1 MQFLEDGKTMR
12 KCREI
17 GIAIYYYRLLN
28 LLRANL
34 PAQGRWERKFA
45 SQSKI
50 INLCKNVLFISIQQ
64 YSHKYF
70 WSGFSTNLRSLGLEI
85 SCARTRKESASCVS
99 RVCFNS
105 FSTLIFGYPAVSS
118 AGLMFF
124 VGFNLYFSNRI
135 QYNVGQSIQQ
145 KWQEYPKLTW
155 QEPLFQ
161 ISDRFF
167 ILFYFIFH
175 NNCPDTTRLLT
186 YSKLKLSWAR
196 LAERGEPAVEQPSL
210 YTVNKRYL
218 VMLTTGNCLPKPADN
233 SANQPSTAIWII

>member
-1 MQFLEDGKTMR
+1 M
-12 KCREI
+12 
-17 GIAIYYYRLLN
+17 
-28 LLRANL
+28 
-34 PAQGRWERKFA
+34 
-45 SQSKI
+45 
-50 INLCKNVLFISIQQ
+50 SIQK
-64 YSHKYF
+64 YIHKYF
-70 WSGFSTNLRSLGLEI
+70 WSGFWKNLRSLGLDI
-85 SCARTRKESASCVS
+85 FIARTRKESSSCVS

-105 FSTLIFGYPAVSS
+105 FSTLIFGYPAVNP

-186 YSKLKLSWAR
+186 YSKLKLSWA
-196 LAERGEPAVEQPSL
+196 AGGPGEWSSAVAQPSQSA
-210 YTVNKRYL
+210 VNKRYL
-218 VMLTTGNCLPKPADN
+218 VMLTMYRSGQLSSKTCWQPCQPTFHDN
-233 SANQPSTAIWII
+233 MDYLEIFLNYVINSCIHI